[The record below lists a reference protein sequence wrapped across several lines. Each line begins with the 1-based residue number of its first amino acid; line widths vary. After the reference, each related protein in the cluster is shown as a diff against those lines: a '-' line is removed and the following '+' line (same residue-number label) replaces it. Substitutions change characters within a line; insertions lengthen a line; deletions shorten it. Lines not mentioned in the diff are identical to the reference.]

1 MDKKQR
7 FILITFL
14 LGVFMGAIDA
24 GIVSPALT
32 TMMRDFGIDFKWSVW
47 VITIYTLVYA
57 VSMPIVSKLAD
68 IYGRKKVFIAAI
80 GLFGLGSLLSGLAT
94 SMTWLLIARGIQA
107 IGGGGIMPI
116 ANAVIGQSF
125 PKEKRGMALGL
136 VGATFGVGTIIAPN
150 LGGFIV
156 DVFNWRWIF
165 FINVPIAIIIILM
178 ALRLPDQVEESN
190 RKLDWVGSLL
200 LSAIILSFMYGLT
213 NLETNNFFYS
223 FTSNKVLPFI
233 LISILLLIPFVKYEK
248 RLEDPIIKIDYFKD
262 RNIVLAL
269 FISFIT
275 GVGMISM
282 IFIPAFSETLLQLSE
297 GKGGYVM
304 TILAVASGV
313 SAGLGGV
320 LLDKWGAKKVVLLG
334 FLLSLTG
341 SLTLAFIASD
351 WTTLTIGLII
361 SGFGVGFT
369 MGAPL
374 NYIILELTPSKES
387 SVALSLVSL
396 FRSIGMSIGP
406 IMLAGFVSGAVTQI
420 PGNIEKDLEAEFGSN
435 MPSIDLGSTANG
447 EMMGGMGGHSDYS
460 VEQLMEVL
468 PKEIPF
474 NVKEQIIDVAEAS
487 VQATMLSGYTNLYIA
502 SAIVFLIGI
511 ILAMWLKLPKGEEK

>member
-1 MDKKQR
+1 
-7 FILITFL
+7 
-14 LGVFMGAIDA
+14 MGAIDA

-32 TMMRDFGIDFKWSVW
+32 TMMRDFEIDFKWSVW

-68 IYGRKKVFIAAI
+68 IYGRKKVFIVAI
-80 GLFGLGSLLSGLAT
+80 GLFGVGSLLSGLAT
-94 SMTWLLIARGIQA
+94 SMTWLLVARGIQA

-156 DVFNWRWIF
+156 DFFNWRWIF
-165 FINVPIAIIIILM
+165 FVNVPIAIIIILM
-178 ALRLPDQVEESN
+178 ALKLPDQVEESN
-190 RKLDWVGSLL
+190 RKLDWIGSLL

-223 FTSNKVLPFI
+223 FTSNEVLPFL
-233 LISILLLIPFVKYEK
+233 LISVLLLIPFVKYEK
-248 RLEDPIIKIDYFKD
+248 RLDDPIIKIDYFKD

-275 GVGMISM
+275 GIGMISM

-304 TILAVASGV
+304 TILALASGV

-320 LLDKWGAKKVVLLG
+320 LLDRWGAKKVVILG
-334 FLLSLTG
+334 FLLSMIG
-341 SLTLAFIASD
+341 SLTLAFIASG
-351 WTTLTIGLII
+351 WPTLTIGLII

-396 FRSIGMSIGP
+396 FRSIGTSIGP
-406 IMLAGFVSGAVTQI
+406 IMLAGFVSGAASQI
-420 PGNIEKDLEAEFGSN
+420 PDNIERDLEAQFGPN
-435 MPSIDLGSTANG
+435 IPSLDMGAING
-447 EMMGGMGGHSDYS
+447 DMMGGHFNYS
-460 VEQLMEVL
+460 VEQLIEML
-468 PKEIPF
+468 PKEIPL
-474 NVKEQIIDVAEAS
+474 NIKEQIINVVEAS
-487 VQATMLSGYTNLYIA
+487 MQATMLSGYTNLYLA
-502 SAIVFLIGI
+502 SAVVFLIGI

>member
-1 MDKKQR
+1 
-7 FILITFL
+7 
-14 LGVFMGAIDA
+14 MGAIDA

-32 TMMRDFGIDFKWSVW
+32 TIVKDFNIDFKWSVW
-47 VITIYTLVYA
+47 VITVYTLVYA

-68 IYGRKKVFIAAI
+68 IYGRKKVFMIGVAI
-80 GLFGLGSLLSGLAT
+80 FGLGSLLSGLAN
-94 SMTWLLIARGIQA
+94 SITWLLIARAIQA

-136 VGATFGVGTIIAPN
+136 VGATFGVATIIGPN

-156 DVFNWRWIF
+156 DNYDWRWIF

-178 ALRLPDQVEESN
+178 AMKIPDQVEETN
-190 RKLDWVGSLL
+190 RKLDWVGSLF
-200 LSAIILSFMYGLT
+200 LSLIILSFMYGLT
-213 NLETNNFFYS
+213 NLETNNFIES
-223 FTSNKVLPFI
+223 FLTLKVWPFI
-233 LISILLLIPFVKYEK
+233 LASILLLFPFIKIEK
-248 RLEDPIIKIDYFKD
+248 RMEDPIIKIDYFNDK
-262 RNIVLAL
+262 NIVIAL

-282 IFIPAFSETLLQLSE
+282 IFVPAFSETLLQLTE

-320 LLDKWGAKKVVLLG
+320 LLDKWGAKKVVILG
-334 FLLSLTG
+334 FILSLIG
-341 SLTLAFIASD
+341 SLTLAYIAQD
-351 WTTLTIGLII
+351 WPTLTVGLII

-396 FRSIGMSIGP
+396 FRSIGTTIGP
-406 IMLAGFVSGAVTQI
+406 IMLAGFVSGAATKI
-420 PGNIEKDLEAEFGSN
+420 PANIEQDLKVEFGENIPSFSLDMAGEGANMSN
-435 MPSIDLGSTANG
+435 HSSFSIDQLLNLLPN
-447 EMMGGMGGHSDYS
+447 EMPLS
-460 VEQLMEVL
+460 
-468 PKEIPF
+468 I
-474 NVKEQIIDVAEAS
+474 KEQIIDVVEKS
-487 VQATMLSGYTNLYIA
+487 VQNTMLAGYTKLYIA
-502 SAIVFLIGI
+502 SSIVFLVGI
-511 ILAMWLKLPKGEEK
+511 ILALMLKLQKKSEPEI